1 MKKIIV
7 LLFLLFCTIPVFAED
22 KVLILEEV
30 KNHYYYDRHSSIDLF
45 QQEIKMN
52 ELKPFVSE
60 LEIQNNSDLNK
71 EVFLLFESK
80 GQDGSYNDL
89 MAYLDLKITLDDKVV
104 YEGSGEPLDYSPNS
118 NDLHDYISIGKLN
131 GKSTSHLK
139 IEMNVSE
146 EYTSVSDNS
155 FAYVMYSFYQK
166 EKKEYIEIEE
176 LTPDMLYNFL
186 DVWVFCGVCVLFA
199 VLILSLVV
207 YRIKTRYKKKEKKE
221 KKKKKKKKDGEEE
234 VEEEK
239 EEETK

>member
-1 MKKIIV
+1 MKKII
-7 LLFLLFCTIPVFAED
+7 LLFLLFCAIPVFAED

-30 KNHYYYDRHSSIDLF
+30 KNHYYYDRHSSIDSF

-60 LEIQNNSDLNK
+60 LDIQNNSDLKK
-71 EVFLLFESK
+71 EVYLLFESK
-80 GQDGSYNDL
+80 GEDGSYNDL
-89 MAYLDLKITLDDKVV
+89 MAYLDLKITLDDKAV

-118 NDLHDYISIGKLN
+118 NDLHDYISIGKIK
-131 GKSTSHLK
+131 GKDISHLK
-139 IEMNVSE
+139 IEMNVSN
-146 EYTSVSDNS
+146 EYASVSNNS
-155 FAYVMYSFYQK
+155 FAYVTYSFYQK

-199 VLILSLVV
+199 VLLLSLVL

-221 KKKKKKKKDGEEE
+221 KKKKKVIQNYIKKEIFIT
-234 VEEEK
+234 
-239 EEETK
+239 TKYY